1 MQQASENKLKP
12 FTSTFD
18 FTSMNELIAVI
29 YMNLGPYHL
38 ARMEVLTKLHP
49 NLLVIEIAAKQG
61 SYPWRAK
68 KEDLPYRLETLF
80 SKNVEKVSASDQ
92 KTAVRACLQK
102 YQPKAVVVSGYRQPV
117 MRAAANWARKRGLRN
132 VLLFVST
139 EMDHRRFWWREWGKR
154 LFLYGKF
161 SHFAVAGQR
170 SAQYAQKLGMREEMI
185 SVIGNVV
192 DNRRIRELA
201 NAFRAD
207 NVTQRKRFSLPEE
220 FFLYVGRLSAEK
232 NLITLIDAFSDYRN
246 LGGRWHLVIIGSG
259 PEEIALRRRADC
271 EGEGPIRFMGWK
283 QFNEL
288 IAHYSLAKA
297 LILPSLSEPWGL
309 VVNEAMCCGLP
320 VIVSQNCGCVPELC
334 RDKVNALIF
343 DPLDKRAL
351 TQSMLSLSSGEFNL
365 DAMGQKSLEIIAA
378 YTPENWAQAL
388 LKAVRLPG

>member
-1 MQQASENKLKP
+1 MRPNKLKIC
-12 FTSTFD
+12 
-18 FTSMNELIAVI
+18 TSMNENDLIAIV

-38 ARMEVLTKLHP
+38 ARMEALAKLCP
-49 NLLVIEIAAKQG
+49 NLLVIEICAKQG
-61 SYPWRAK
+61 LYPWRAK
-68 KEDLPYRLETLF
+68 KEDLPYKLETLF

-102 YQPKAVVVSGYRQPV
+102 YRPKAVIVSGYRQSV
-117 MRAAANWARKRGLRN
+117 MRVAANWAKKMGLRN

-139 EMDHRRFWWREWGKR
+139 EMDHRRFWWREWGKC
-154 LFLYGKF
+154 LFILGKF
-161 SHFAVAGQR
+161 SCVAAAGQR

-185 SVIGNVV
+185 FVIGNVV

-201 NAFRAD
+201 NAFQAD
-207 NVTQRKRFSLPEE
+207 NATQRKRLSLPEE

-259 PEEIALRRRADC
+259 PEETALRRRADC
-271 EGEGPIRFMGWK
+271 EGDRPIRFMGWK

-320 VIVSQNCGCVPELC
+320 VLVSQNCGCVPELC
-334 RDKVNALIF
+334 QDKVNALIF

-351 TQSMLSLSSGEFNL
+351 TQSMLRLSSGEFNL
-365 DAMGQKSLEIIAA
+365 DEMGQKSTKIIAA
-378 YTPENWAQAL
+378 HTPENWAQAL
-388 LKAVRLPG
+388 LKAVQLPG